1 MSQESAGV
9 RGFDFFGAG
18 ELPAPNLPADEVASI
33 VRERWGIDAEL
44 SPLGSQQDQNF
55 LARVDGEPV
64 GVVKIT
70 NPAFTATELAAQEAA
85 AARIAA
91 SAAAVRIA
99 TTTTDAAG
107 ASRSAVAET
116 SEGTLS
122 IRGVERQVTA
132 TGTISPAVTDPF
144 GNQRIG
150 IALVVIIDRT
160 EFGLN
165 FQQPMPDGSPAI
177 ANEVTLIAALEL
189 VRAG

>member
-1 MSQESAGV
+1 MNVMTNAVPTGTWSVDPIHSAVSFEVQHMGLSIFSA
-9 RGFDFFGAG
+9 RFTEFDIQLAEANGAQALQG
-18 ELPAPNLPADEVASI
+18 TVQVDSLDILDETMRAHVLAPDFL
-33 VRERWGIDAEL
+33 DAERYPELRFGSSALTL
-44 SPLGSQQDQNF
+44 SDDSDEL
-55 LARVDGEPV
+55 RV
-64 GVVKIT
+64 
-70 NPAFTATELAAQEAA
+70 
-85 AARIAA
+85 
-91 SAAAVRIA
+91 
-99 TTTTDAAG
+99 
-107 ASRSAVAET
+107 
-116 SEGTLS
+116 EGTLS